1 MDTKEKVK
9 VSVIVPVYNVEKYLA
24 RCLDS
29 IVAQT
34 LQEIEIIC
42 VNDGS
47 TDNSLSIL
55 KEYAK
60 KDKRIVVICQEN
72 QGLSAARNTGMAA
85 AVSKYLGFVDSDDW
99 IDTEFYE
106 KLYNAAERCGADIA
120 CASVERNYKSGR
132 KRRKIAITQDRVFA
146 SVKEKF
152 VATNSPRMCFV
163 WNKIYNRRAIQSR
176 NLKFKEGVYFE
187 DIGFTIRALYYLRT
201 LATVTGVNYHY
212 WVNPESITRQ
222 MTDKKQQDLIAARA
236 DFIEFSRKHNI
247 TCDEKYYVKS
257 KTTYRFLGIPLMKV
271 YEWETIKKYYLFA
284 LFPIFEK
291 RISL

>member
-9 VSVIVPVYNVEKYLA
+9 VSVIVPVYNVEKYLV

-29 IVAQT
+29 IVGQT
-34 LQEIEIIC
+34 LKDIEIIC

-47 TDNSLSIL
+47 TDGSLEIL
-55 KEYAK
+55 KQYAK
-60 KDKRIVVICQEN
+60 RDKRIVIVCQDN
-72 QGLSAARNTGMAA
+72 KGLSGARNTGMAV
-85 AVSKYLGFVDSDDW
+85 AVGKYLGFVDSDDW
-99 IDTEFYE
+99 IDAEFYE
-106 KLYNAAERCGADIA
+106 KLYNTAEKHNADIA

-132 KRRKIAITQDRVFA
+132 KRRKVAVVQNKVIT
-146 SVKEKF
+146 SVKQKF

-163 WNKIYNRRAIQSR
+163 WNKIYNRKAIQSR

-187 DIGFTIRALYYLRT
+187 DVGFTIRALYYLRT
-201 LATVTGVNYHY
+201 LVTVTGVNYHY

-222 MTDKKQQDLIAARA
+222 MTDKKQQDLMAARA
-236 DFIEFSRKHNI
+236 DFIEFSKKHNI
-247 TCDEKYYVKS
+247 HCDERFYIRS

-271 YEWETIKKYYLFA
+271 YEWDTIKKYYLFA